1 MNIWKIIYLNCGE
14 IYEFVIDRR
23 SYTHN
28 LSNCEIK
35 AWKKKFR
42 PERDSN
48 PWPLALILVMRCV
61 RRSWRRWELEES
73 TGCGQRFKS
82 DKSRLVSDFVRRVAT
97 PRPRIFLQVSGI
109 FSACFNHW
117 ITSREK
123 TQLVTFSRPLAC
135 KCSQNISAD
144 DVHITYFHLRQS
156 PTTADLPA
164 KLHVRFYFDI
174 IWSNA
179 ALASFL
185 LYHGLYP
192 KAWFWYPADL
202 PAT

>member
-35 AWKKKFR
+35 AWKKKKNFR

-73 TGCGQRFKS
+73 TRCGQRFKS

-109 FSACFNHW
+109 FSVCFNHW
-117 ITSREK
+117 ISSREK

-135 KCSQNISAD
+135 KCSQNILKYLRRWRSHNIFSSPTITDNRRLACEVKLSSTSQASRRSMSGTDYVSAIN
-144 DVHITYFHLRQS
+144 VHIF
-156 PTTADLPA
+156 PP
-164 KLHVRFYFDI
+164 
-174 IWSNA
+174 
-179 ALASFL
+179 
-185 LYHGLYP
+185 
-192 KAWFWYPADL
+192 
-202 PAT
+202 